1 MQFSA
6 SSDRLV
12 SRPFLI
18 VGGSIAALTAVF
30 AVWGVF
36 GNLRSEV
43 EGQGLIVRGKHLVT
57 VYSRQAG
64 VIEKQYKQLDQLVAK
79 GEKLLALDIAD
90 QSIQRDA
97 AQKLKQASDPLNS
110 RATAASNQVEI
121 LSLKTLKAAQ
131 LALEKNEET
140 LLKLIEEQRNQYH
153 SAKKLYESKQ
163 VSADEVAS
171 AFGGLSQLEQQLQS
185 LRRDVVSQSIGY
197 HQAIQSNAQNRAQIV
212 NDQIQNDSGLSQLN
226 LSIDQSLKIASPI
239 NGYVASYSATVGDYV
254 NPGDP
259 LITMMPKSG
268 DLRAII
274 LVSSQDFE
282 RIKVG
287 DQALIAPSSSPSIR
301 FGYVKG
307 HVDALAESPATE
319 VELIKAFGSQEI
331 AQTLLQN
338 FSRDGAMDLPFLVG
352 VKLDVSSNGQPV
364 WTLGRQPPW
373 GLRPGSSAA
382 ARITSQ
388 EVRPISLVLPFLR
401 GL

>member
-18 VGGSIAALTAVF
+18 VGGSIAALTTVF
-30 AVWGVF
+30 AIWSVF
-36 GNLRSEV
+36 GNLRSDV
-43 EGQGLIVRGKHLVT
+43 EGQGLIVKGKHLVT

-64 VIEKQYKQLDQLVAK
+64 VIEKQYKQLDQQVAK

-97 AQKLKQASDPLNS
+97 AQKLKQASDPLIS

-121 LSLKTLKAAQ
+121 LSLKTLQAAQ

-140 LLKLIEEQRNQYH
+140 LLKLIEEQRNQYY
-153 SAKKLYESKQ
+153 SAKNLYESKQ

-171 AFGGLSQLEQQLQS
+171 AFGQLSQLEQQLQS
-185 LRRDVVSQSIGY
+185 LRQDVVSQSIGY
-197 HQAIQSNAQNRAQIV
+197 HQVIQSNAQSRAQVV
-212 NDQIQNDSGLSQLN
+212 NNQIQNEAGLSQLN
-226 LSIDQSLKIASPI
+226 LSINQSLKITSPI
-239 NGYVASYSATVGDYV
+239 NGYIASYSATVGDYV

-259 LITMMPKSG
+259 LITLMPNSG
-268 DLRAII
+268 NLRAIV

-282 RIKVG
+282 RIKIG

-301 FGYVKG
+301 FGYIKG
-307 HVDALAESPATE
+307 QVDSLAESPATE

-338 FSRDGAMDLPFLVG
+338 FGRNGALDLPFLVG

-373 GLRPGSSAA
+373 GLRPGSSAT